1 MRSSAGRRQE
11 LPVPPGPTGRRL
23 RNLRGRVLEF
33 PGFLERLHRDY
44 GEIVSFQL
52 PAMKCCAVFDAD
64 LIEEVLVVQEPSFRP
79 FYPQQSY
86 GVMKAPCLPRS
97 HGEDH
102 RRLSKVIAAGFEQ
115 ERLAASADMI
125 IENLLAAQE
134 RWRLKQRIEARHE
147 MERLTMGVLLD
158 AAVGRRMQAAPE
170 LLGDAIRALKRDLA
184 LSYLPLSSRLK
195 RLPLPRNRNS
205 RLAISA
211 LDDVV
216 YEAIRKARG
225 QSHRGDDF
233 VSHFV
238 WAADQEEFGQSL
250 TSDDDI
256 RDEAYSLMVASVE
269 GPTSVLIH
277 SIDRLARTP
286 DVRERLERE
295 ADHVLGDRPIEAAD
309 FHRLPYARAVFQE
322 LLRVE
327 PPAFAM
333 AVPREAQE
341 DCVLGGYL
349 IPKGT
354 MVQLCMSVLHRKQEY
369 WQHPDDFMPER
380 WLEGMP
386 PDLPDNAYIPF
397 GSGPRLC
404 PGWEFATMMGVFAL
418 ASNAQRLRLDPVSN
432 KPLRIQ
438 PLGVG
443 VKGPVPVTVTERGS
457 VAR

>member
-1 MRSSAGRRQE
+1 M
-11 LPVPPGPTGRRL
+11 T
-23 RNLRGRVLEF
+23 
-33 PGFLERLHRDY
+33 
-44 GEIVSFQL
+44 
-52 PAMKCCAVFDAD
+52 CCAVFDAD

-115 ERLAASADMI
+115 ERLDASADMI

-238 WAADQEEFGQSL
+238 WAADQEEFGQTL

-269 GPTSVLIH
+269 GPTSVLVH
-277 SIDRLARTP
+277 SIDRLAKTP

-295 ADHVLGDRPIEAAD
+295 ADDVLGDRPIEAAD

-322 LLRVE
+322 LLSLRVN
-327 PPAFAM
+327 
-333 AVPREAQE
+333 V
-341 DCVLGGYL
+341 G
-349 IPKGT
+349 
-354 MVQLCMSVLHRKQEY
+354 
-369 WQHPDDFMPER
+369 R
-380 WLEGMP
+380 WVVEGP
-386 PDLPDNAYIPF
+386 
-397 GSGPRLC
+397 
-404 PGWEFATMMGVFAL
+404 
-418 ASNAQRLRLDPVSN
+418 
-432 KPLRIQ
+432 
-438 PLGVG
+438 
-443 VKGPVPVTVTERGS
+443 
-457 VAR
+457 